1 MVPIK
6 PLFTQGPS
14 ITARLVVFGLASI
27 LLMTADHRVHSL
39 ETLRGALS
47 VVVYPL
53 QYAVDLPVAIGH
65 WVSETTTSRH
75 KLLEENSALRT
86 QQFVLKTE
94 LQKMAALEAENLRL
108 RALHES
114 SAQVDGRILIAEIM
128 AVDLD
133 PYTHRVIIDKGTDNG
148 VCVGQPLL
156 DADGVMGQITH
167 VGPLSATA
175 MLITDVSQAIPV
187 QVNRNGLRAVA
198 VGTGAMDELRL
209 PHLPNNADIRAG
221 DLLVTSG
228 LGGHYPQGYPVA
240 RVTQVRHNPGRPF
253 ATVMAAP
260 TAHLDRSRE
269 VMLVW
274 PKGGTCGGESDHAKH
289 PAPAVRTRP

>member
-1 MVPIK
+1 MV
-6 PLFTQGPS
+6 F
-14 ITARLVVFGLASI
+14 ALASI
-27 LLMTADHRVHSL
+27 LLMTADHRAGHI
-39 ETLRGALS
+39 EALRSALS

-53 QYAVDLPVAIGH
+53 QYAVDLPVAAGRWIE
-65 WVSETTTSRH
+65 ETVTSRRR
-75 KLLEENSALRT
+75 LLEENAALRT

-94 LQKMAALEAENLRL
+94 LQRMAALEAENLRL

-133 PYTHRVIIDKGTDNG
+133 PYKHRVVIDRGSDDG

-167 VGPLSATA
+167 VGPVSATA

-187 QVNRNGLRAVA
+187 QVNRDGLRAIA
-198 VGTGAMDELRL
+198 VGTGAMDRLEL
-209 PHLPNNADIRAG
+209 PHLPNNADIRVG

-228 LGGHYPQGYPVA
+228 LGGRYPSGYPVA
-240 RVTQVRHNPGRPF
+240 RVTAVRRNPGRPF
-253 ATVMAAP
+253 AEVIATP

-274 PKGGTCGGESDHAKH
+274 PHGKSCGA
-289 PAPAVRTRP
+289 ARRNR